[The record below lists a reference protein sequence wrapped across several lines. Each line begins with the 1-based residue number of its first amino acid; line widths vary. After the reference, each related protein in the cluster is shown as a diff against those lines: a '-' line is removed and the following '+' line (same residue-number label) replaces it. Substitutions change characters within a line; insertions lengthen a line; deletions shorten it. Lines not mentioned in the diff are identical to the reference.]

1 MRTTHSQA
9 RDPRPR
15 RKTPPTSGHLAQEA
29 YARLKALML
38 TSRILPGDRLLHR
51 VLAEELGMS
60 STPIREAMGRLVQE
74 GYLRHIPNVGYSM
87 PEMDAEEA
95 EQLYEAREALETHVA
110 ALAAI
115 RMKPEDIDLVERAAL
130 AFRRAIGRRP
140 RKARVLLDMEFHLT
154 IARLARNRFLL
165 QALEPIL
172 HQIAAKRNV
181 ENIPARAGGRQ
192 ADQAHHRILTALR
205 QGAPEAARE
214 AMRDHIQQSKVTIV
228 HQLQERVH
236 TEATRHRHRRLGLP
250 LHDFDRRGDG
260 T

>member
-1 MRTTHSQA
+1 MTNSPDGGSGTA
-9 RDPRPR
+9 R
-15 RKTPPTSGHLAQEA
+15 TSGHLAQEA
-29 YARLKALML
+29 YARLKALIF

-51 VLAEELGMS
+51 VLADELGMS

-74 GYLRHIPNVGYSM
+74 GYLRHIPSVGYSM

-95 EQLYEAREALETHVA
+95 EQIFDAREALESHA
-110 ALAAI
+110 AAMAAS
-115 RMKPEDIDLVERAAL
+115 RMKSEEFDLVEQAAL

-181 ENIPARAGGRQ
+181 ENIPAWAGGQQ
-192 ADQAHHRILTALR
+192 ADQAHYRILTALR
-205 QGAPEAARE
+205 QQAPEAARQ
-214 AMRDHIQQSKVTIV
+214 AMREHIQQSKLTII
-228 HQLQERVH
+228 HQLQIGAPN
-236 TEATRHRHRRLGLP
+236 EAAGPRHRRIGLP
-250 LHDFDRRGDG
+250 HYVLNR
-260 T
+260 